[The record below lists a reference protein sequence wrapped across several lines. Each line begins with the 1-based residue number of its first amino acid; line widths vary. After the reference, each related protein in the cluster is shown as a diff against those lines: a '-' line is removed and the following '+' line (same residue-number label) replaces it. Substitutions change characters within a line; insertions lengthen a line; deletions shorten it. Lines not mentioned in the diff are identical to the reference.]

1 MGPKYVLR
9 KYLKFQFLG
18 KFSTPDRNFYH
29 LSHLSDVNFLVFSN
43 FQGVPPRPLEISGR
57 QNWANVGNLAH
68 FAQKATKKQQMLKND
83 VF

>member
-1 MGPKYVLR
+1 MFIFCY
-9 KYLKFQFLG
+9 FF
-18 KFSTPDRNFYH
+18 
-29 LSHLSDVNFLVFSN
+29 N
-43 FQGVPPRPLEISGR
+43 FQGVPPRHVEISGR

>member
-1 MGPKYVLR
+1 MSESSK
-9 KYLKFQFLG
+9 
-18 KFSTPDRNFYH
+18 
-29 LSHLSDVNFLVFSN
+29 LSIAVQHGTKLFHDTRL
-43 FQGVPPRPLEISGR
+43 PRPVEISGR